1 MEVKMRRVGFL
12 GVVLAFVLLAG
23 PGCTD
28 EQLARIDK
36 GVADANTAAQ
46 GVAEIAEGPAGG
58 LIPDQVKIIMQLLG
72 VGAAVAFGLWQ
83 KIRASGILLKNADLV
98 TTIRAVVDGIDASG
112 AAAEDVK
119 VAIKNVMEKRHV
131 YDTADA
137 VVDENRSA
145 KTTV

>member
-28 EQLARIDK
+28 EQLAKIDK
-36 GVADANTAAQ
+36 VVTDANTAAQ
-46 GVAEIAEGPAGG
+46 GVAQIPAGPAGS
-58 LIPDQVKIIMQLLG
+58 LIPDEIKIIMQLLG
-72 VGAAVAFGLWQ
+72 VGAVVAFGIWQ
-83 KIRASGILLKNADLV
+83 KIRASGLLEKNADLT

-112 AAAEDVK
+112 AAADEVK
-119 VAIKNVMEKRHV
+119 VAIQSVMEKRHV